1 MLFNCLLSVATTKPN
16 FLVLFLDD
24 HGWGDVG
31 ANWNETTETPRMDQL
46 AAEGVRFTDF
56 HASYSVCTAS
66 RGALLTGR
74 LAPRT
79 GVASNFGPYST
90 HGMALQERTIAN
102 ELNDLGYES
111 HMIGKVS
118 YLADTESAIL
128 SLTLPILHP
137 CCSDSLLVCSFSR
150 TAVASWAQSAV
161 PPNLPRLQDL
171 ARPSLLRRHGMPR
184 LHSAVLPV
192 ADVGPRQR
200 SACVPGSLQV
210 PHECVEYYYYFY
222 YYYW

>member
-31 ANWNETTETPRMDQL
+31 ANWNETTETPRIDQL

-90 HGMALQERTIAN
+90 HGMALQERTLAN

-111 HMIGKVS
+111 HMIGKVRS
-118 YLADTESAIL
+118 RLAAGAIAELSLQYLADAESAIL
-128 SLTLPILHP
+128 SLT
-137 CCSDSLLVCSFSR
+137 SLLGCFCSFSCA
-150 TAVASWAQSAV
+150 AVASWAQSAV

-171 ARPSLLRRHGMPR
+171 ARPSLLRRHGVPR
-184 LHSAVLPV
+184 LHSAVVPL
-192 ADVGPRQR
+192 ADVGPR
-200 SACVPGSLQV
+200 
-210 PHECVEYYYYFY
+210 
-222 YYYW
+222 

>member
-1 MLFNCLLSVATTKPN
+1 MEKHIRKTGRGSVGGLESHYFFIFSKVGERSKKGHVVMRMKPN

-111 HMIGKVS
+111 HMIGKV
-118 YLADTESAIL
+118 
-128 SLTLPILHP
+128 
-137 CCSDSLLVCSFSR
+137 R
-150 TAVASWAQSAV
+150 R
-161 PPNLPRLQDL
+161 PRCWRYRWGI
-171 ARPSLLRRHGMPR
+171 AT
-184 LHSAVLPV
+184 
-192 ADVGPRQR
+192 
-200 SACVPGSLQV
+200 VPG
-210 PHECVEYYYYFY
+210 
-222 YYYW
+222 

>member
-1 MLFNCLLSVATTKPN
+1 MLSAFNCLLSVATTKPN

-128 SLTLPILHP
+128 SLTLPILP
-137 CCSDSLLVCSFSR
+137 PPLLLGFF
-150 TAVASWAQSAV
+150 A
-161 PPNLPRLQDL
+161 RLF
-171 ARPSLLRRHGMPR
+171 
-184 LHSAVLPV
+184 VLPHCSGILGTIRRTTQPT
-192 ADVGPRQR
+192 AASR
-200 SACVPGSLQV
+200 PGSAFPTQAT
-210 PHECVEYYYYFY
+210 
-222 YYYW
+222 WDA